1 MVIWCSN
8 IQIMWKNVW
17 KLKHFRVQSYLNQ
30 PSFLVKLILN
40 FTSFR
45 YLNNLHQ
52 GSRRWMTENKWGI
65 RIRRMMAYTVDN
77 LRSSR
82 SCIYTRY
89 TKTVSFQM
97 EVAIW
102 AMNITIL
109 ETHTNLKIMPRM
121 SSNRSPWHWWEDP
134 LIQGGWALWSIVKFG
149 FFLSITHFSDMI
161 NNIKVLILLQIQY
174 VKMQGRYQQKALY

>member
-1 MVIWCSN
+1 MKACIHNKMEEKNRSPSMVIWCSN

-97 EVAIW
+97 EAAIW
-102 AMNITIL
+102 TMNITIL
-109 ETHTNLKIMPRM
+109 ETHQSQDHARDEQQPISLTLMRGSSHSRRM
-121 SSNRSPWHWWEDP
+121 GVVKHRKVRFFFVHHPFFWHD
-134 LIQGGWALWSIVKFG
+134 
-149 FFLSITHFSDMI
+149 
-161 NNIKVLILLQIQY
+161 
-174 VKMQGRYQQKALY
+174 